1 MVLDASVTLDD
12 NSVITVGPVILMNE
26 RQMSRNTRFLICT
39 RTNIVE
45 ALIYSDESNKTRCPS
60 HVSPQNQS
68 KQKYILIR

>member
-12 NSVITVGPVILMNE
+12 NSVITVGPVILVNE

-39 RTNIVE
+39 RTNVVE
-45 ALIYSDESNKTRCPS
+45 ALMYSDESNKTQCPS

-68 KQKYILIR
+68 KLKIYTN